1 MISVDLSNVES
12 IESSNHLYQW
22 DKGQQLE
29 IKGLGV
35 SKAPEVHFG
44 VNGSMLAIVVNS
56 TLSGEIVYADI
67 PNEILMSGKDLRV
80 YVHIDGTTIKNI
92 LIPVFK
98 RNMPENYVV
107 DSSNVTW
114 IEEFETEANEITT
127 EKCNEIEA
135 KGTSTLET
143 IPDDYTSL
151 SNEVTDLKSEIN
163 GGKVI
168 KLYKNISDL
177 TQDASTGAAN
187 AYLHSTIFPKGK
199 VKSIKVNAS
208 AAGTIK
214 VYLYALNNNKL
225 VPFEMFFVNAV
236 SGENTININKLISV
250 DFYIAFAAYNNAKV
264 KYVTDYS
271 SISNNTA
278 YISAGEEAANTFS
291 GKYSFA
297 ISVQYAALNTVWE
310 YINSVQP
317 PKSLYLNVPDSAMTS
332 KASTGGANAYFSFE
346 KISGGYIKRLKVLE
360 LESGTITCTLYRQSG
375 DYYVPFAAY
384 SKSVTSG
391 TNYIDVGRYIYSD
404 FYVAIRGKI
413 AYANKSIGSNNA
425 KWISANAAIP
435 VSETPSG
442 NFYFGLQIEY
452 GNYDESVKYKSRIC
466 TLHDAYMA
474 WEDGLKFPV
483 CFAGDSTTDGYQTTG
498 YTANVIGTD
507 HVLPNVYTKKL
518 EDLLKAETGNANL
531 RIYNA
536 GFSGQTAA
544 WFDDNFNAEII
555 NNQYYADTAMLG
567 ISFGINDRPE
577 NKAEYD
583 AVKSRIVSI
592 IKKCY
597 DNNIQPFLLTCQA
610 GTEYSSRVSR
620 YENITTAYANE
631 IKRELANE
639 YNLELIDVAE
649 FTHNFI
655 TYSNYTG
662 AQIIAD
668 HCHFNDIG
676 HNYEAGMFFANL
688 IPRTIWVNGSDKDGF
703 DTVGLK
709 TALSSDANE
718 ASDIK
723 TLSTNINGFKL
734 KASVESSTDKII
746 MDVWFFVDSKN
757 PMELK
762 SYCDHVYNQT
772 VFVDDVEY
780 EISAAE
786 QVITS
791 VDLGLHHIVVHS
803 NSGNVNFLGFKL
815 S

>member
-1 MISVDLSNVES
+1 MGKLRANSEIISDKSKNPVTTSTYIKHGN
-12 IESSNHLYQW
+12 QW
-22 DKGQQLE
+22 LDDAVNNAIGAAA
-29 IKGLGV
+29 
-35 SKAPEVHFG
+35 SKADKTYVDSELTKKANKSDTDAALSSKADKSALEATNASVSANTSNIQELSTESTVLSARMDEFTKLEE
-44 VNGSMLAIVVNS
+44 GSTTGDAEL
-56 TLSGEIVYADI
+56 
-67 PNEILMSGKDLRV
+67 
-80 YVHIDGTTIKNI
+80 IDGRIGSDGKTYDNI
-92 LIPVFK
+92 GGAI
-98 RNMPENYVV
+98 R
-107 DSSNVTW
+107 
-114 IEEFETEANEITT
+114 
-127 EKCNEIEA
+127 
-135 KGTSTLET
+135 GQ
-143 IPDDYTSL
+143 
-151 SNEVTDLKSEIN
+151 VTDLKSEIN

-291 GKYSFA
+291 GNYSFA

-332 KASTGGANAYFSFE
+332 KTSTGGANAYFSFE
-346 KISGGYIKRLKVLE
+346 KISGGYIKRIKVLE

-474 WEDGLKFPV
+474 WKDGLKFPV

-498 YTANVIGTD
+498 YTANVVGTD

-555 NNQYYADTAMLG
+555 NNRYYADTAMLG

-688 IPRTIWVNGSDKDGF
+688 IPRTIWVNGSDKIGF
-703 DTVGLK
+703 DTAGLK